1 MSSMKVMQIQDTWS
15 PDNIRLAERPKPD
28 AGPGEVLVQMEA
40 ASLNYRDYVMARG
53 GYGRRG
59 GALPLVPCSDGA
71 GRVIA
76 AGPGVSRVAV
86 GDLVCPIFTQTWW
99 SGPFRETHWTGTLG
113 GPRDGVMQEFMAL
126 SQEGVVRAPQHLDA
140 VQAAT
145 LPCAAVTAWH
155 AVVAQGRVKAG
166 DVVLIQGTG
175 GVSLFALL
183 FAKMH
188 GARVLATSSSDAK
201 LERVREMGADH
212 VVNYKTN
219 PDWHKVAREVT
230 NGVGVNLVIEV
241 AGTLDASVRAVRT
254 SGTVAL
260 IGVLSAASPQLN
272 LGPVVTQN
280 IRLQGVTVGS
290 RDLFEEMVRAIELH
304 GTVPPVDERLF
315 AFEEVG
321 EAIKVLPAGQH
332 FGKVCSRF

>member
-1 MSSMKVMQIQDTWS
+1 MPGIRVMEIQGTWS
-15 PDNIRLAERPKPD
+15 PDNIKLAERPVPE
-28 AGPGEVLVQMEA
+28 AGPGEVLVRIGA
-40 ASLNYRDYVMARG
+40 ASLNYRDYVMASG

-59 GALPLVPCSDGA
+59 GKLPLVPVSDGA

-76 AGPGVSRVAV
+76 VGTGVTRAAV
-86 GDLVCPIFTQTWW
+86 GDLVCPTFGQTWF
-99 SGPFRETHWTGTLG
+99 SGPFREAHWSGTLG
-113 GPRDGVMQEFMAL
+113 GPRDGIMQELMAL
-126 SQEGVVRAPQHLDA
+126 SQEGVARAPRHLDA

-145 LPCAAVTAWH
+145 LPCAAVTAWN
-155 AVVAQGRVKAG
+155 AIVAQGRVKAG
-166 DVVLIQGTG
+166 DVVLVQGTG

-188 GARVLATSSSDAK
+188 GARVIATSSSDAK
-201 LERVREMGADH
+201 LERVRAMGADH

-230 NGVGVNLVIEV
+230 GGAGVDLVVEV

-254 SGTVAL
+254 SGTLAL
-260 IGVLSAASPQLN
+260 IGVLAGATAQLG
-272 LGPVVTQN
+272 LGAIVTQN

-290 RDLFEEMVRAIELH
+290 RELFEDMARAMEVH
-304 GTVPPVDERLF
+304 GTKPPIDEQR
-315 AFEEVG
+315 FEFEQVG
-321 EAIKVLPAGQH
+321 AAIKALPAGRH